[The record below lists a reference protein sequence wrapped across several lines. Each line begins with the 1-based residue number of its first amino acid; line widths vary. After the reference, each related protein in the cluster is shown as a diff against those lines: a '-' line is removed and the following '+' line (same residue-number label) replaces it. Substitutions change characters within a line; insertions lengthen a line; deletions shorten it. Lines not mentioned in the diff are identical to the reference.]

1 MFDIVVNN
9 RHSISKEKGKVQ
21 GEHLNGGPNFPG
33 AARQD
38 FLEEG
43 MFKLRPEE
51 KVGIG
56 KKGSWRGQN
65 M

>member
-1 MFDIVVNN
+1 MRAFKQWT
-9 RHSISKEKGKVQ
+9 S
-21 GEHLNGGPNFPG
+21 NFPG

-38 FLEEG
+38 FLEKG

-56 KKGSWRGQN
+56 RRGSWRGQN